1 MTSSLVVSSSL
12 FAWIICM
19 PGHPKMMAPRSEE
32 VLQSKSLML
41 LELLVLKHS
50 GTHSFASIM
59 ARAMNR
65 NLVRL
70 KSRFQKVSMCVVPGG
85 WGLRSFM
92 LIVLSR
98 FCSLEKVEN
107 IYNKCSHSASHSSA
121 LCSPISLAEINCPA
135 EQQQN
140 FLLHRFTY

>member
-1 MTSSLVVSSSL
+1 M
-12 FAWIICM
+12 A
-19 PGHPKMMAPRSEE
+19 GHPKMMAPRSEE

-70 KSRFQKVSMCVVPGG
+70 KSRFQKVSMCV
-85 WGLRSFM
+85 
-92 LIVLSR
+92 
-98 FCSLEKVEN
+98 
-107 IYNKCSHSASHSSA
+107 
-121 LCSPISLAEINCPA
+121 
-135 EQQQN
+135 
-140 FLLHRFTY
+140 

>member
-1 MTSSLVVSSSL
+1 MTSSLVISSSL

-41 LELLVLKHS
+41 LELLVVKHS

-65 NLVRL
+65 NLVPL
-70 KSRFQKVSMCVVPGG
+70 KSRFQKVSMMCVVAGS

-107 IYNKCSHSASHSSA
+107 IYNKCSHGASHSSA

-135 EQQQN
+135 EQQQI
-140 FLLHRFTY
+140 FSTA